1 MACFSL
7 SRAVME
13 TTRPKPMG
21 PMPGKPGDFRK
32 SPWFWRIL
40 GLSMIVMIVGAVV
53 AATRPQEGGVLV
65 SVAFC
70 GLALSAVIA
79 GMASLRS
86 RRHPDERL
94 REAP

>member
-1 MACFSL
+1 
-7 SRAVME
+7 
-13 TTRPKPMG
+13 MG
-21 PMPGKPGDFRK
+21 PLPGEPGDFRK

-40 GLSMIVMIVGAVV
+40 ALSIAVMVLGGIV
-53 AATRPQEGGVLV
+53 ATMRPAEGGVLM
-65 SVAFC
+65 SLAFC

-86 RRHPDERL
+86 RRRSDERL

>member
-1 MACFSL
+1 
-7 SRAVME
+7 
-13 TTRPKPMG
+13 MG
-21 PMPGKPGDFRK
+21 PLPGVPGDFRK

-40 GLSMIVMIVGAVV
+40 ALSIAVMVIGGIV
-53 AATRPQEGGVLV
+53 ATMRPAEGGVLM

-86 RRHPDERL
+86 RRRSDERL

>member
-1 MACFSL
+1 
-7 SRAVME
+7 
-13 TTRPKPMG
+13 MG
-21 PMPGKPGDFRK
+21 PLPGEPGDFRK

-40 GLSMIVMIVGAVV
+40 GLSIAVMVLGGIL
-53 AATRPQEGGVLV
+53 ATMRPQEGGVLM

-86 RRHPDERL
+86 RRRDDEKL

>member
-1 MACFSL
+1 
-7 SRAVME
+7 
-13 TTRPKPMG
+13 MG
-21 PMPGKPGDFRK
+21 ALPGRPGDFRK

-40 GLSMIVMIVGAVV
+40 GLSVIVMVIGGIV
-53 AATRPQEGGVLV
+53 ATMRPQEGGVLM

-86 RRHPDERL
+86 RHRRDERL